1 VKKGILVISIGLGVA
16 GLVLGLGGCGFL
28 FPKQEPVHFYMP
40 ALSPDGTKLVY
51 LDQGG
56 DSYDIFLL
64 DLATGEERQLTRNS
78 FNEMYLSWSPDGKKI
93 VYMAAQEKNNLDIFV
108 LDIETGEVFRLT
120 TDKAT
125 DVNPNWSASGRIVF
139 NSDRDGEWAVYAI
152 NPDGT
157 GLERLTPSRPKEE
170 K

>member
-1 VKKGILVISIGLGVA
+1 
-16 GLVLGLGGCGFL
+16 
-28 FPKQEPVHFYMP
+28 
-40 ALSPDGTKLVY
+40 VY
-51 LDQGG
+51 LDQGE
-56 DSYDIFLL
+56 DSYEIFLM
-64 DLATGEERQLTRNS
+64 DLTTGEERQLTRNA

-108 LDIETGEVFRLT
+108 LDVETGEVFRLT

-125 DVNPNWSASGRIVF
+125 DVNPNWSASGKIVF
-139 NSDRDGEWAVYAI
+139 NSNRDGEWAVYMI

-157 GLERLTPSRPKEE
+157 DLKRLTPSRPKEE